1 MSGSYPNLLAD
12 GDTLS
17 AFVPFDLF
25 AGESPTV
32 TQSITVASGQGL
44 AQFEV
49 VAMNASGEIVAWD
62 PTADYI
68 ADDDTVAGGGVS
80 LPLYASKAIGIMC
93 QAIDASGGAADGVIY
108 TAGFFNH
115 AALVW
120 PGSVTTLAARR
131 AAFIGTPI
139 AVGAV
144 ERDS

>member
-12 GDTLS
+12 GDTPA

-25 AGESPTV
+25 AGEAPVV
-32 TQSITVASGQGL
+32 TDVASVASGQDL
-44 AQFEV
+44 AQFQV
-49 VAMNASGEIVAWD
+49 VAMNTSGELVAWD

-80 LPLYASKAIGIMC
+80 LPLYASKAIGIMV
-93 QAIDASGGAADGVIY
+93 QAADASGGAVDGQFY
-108 TAGFFNH
+108 RAGFFNH

-131 AAFIGTPI
+131 AAFVGTPI